1 MRVADLEHEAS
12 AKAPLARGPLFYI
25 GAVGLLVVMTVETLA
40 VIGRRI
46 GWPLLGA
53 IEIIQ
58 AAILMAACAATVAAT
73 LNRAHAS
80 VHLLVDRLP
89 SKPKE
94 WLLRFAALLSALFF
108 AGLAVAATWL
118 AMDFWAAHEESELLH
133 ISFRPLRAI
142 TALTATAIA
151 AIFLYRA
158 LRAPRLEQ

>member
-1 MRVADLEHEAS
+1 MRVADLEHEKGAQTPM
-12 AKAPLARGPLFYI
+12 AHGPLFYV
-25 GAVGLLVVMTVETLA
+25 GATGLLIVMTVETIA

-58 AAILMAACAATVAAT
+58 AAILMAACAATVSAT
-73 LNRAHAS
+73 LNRAHAT

-89 SKPKE
+89 TKPKD

-118 AMDFWAAHEESELLH
+118 AMEFWQAHEESELLH

-142 TALTATAIA
+142 TALAAAAIA
-151 AIFLYRA
+151 VIFLYRA
-158 LRAPRLEQ
+158 LRVPRAKQ